1 MLDMHLALLHSCL
14 DCVLK
19 VFVHV
24 PLTELALHIVYYR
37 HDPVYFCV
45 ENFALL
51 ETIKSYA
58 LLHSLLFGTRFIRVH
73 QR

>member
-1 MLDMHLALLHSCL
+1 MHLALLHSCL
-14 DCVLK
+14 NRVLK

-24 PLTELALHIVYYR
+24 PLAELTLHVVYYR

-51 ETIKSYA
+51 KTIKSYT
-58 LLHSLLFGTRFIRVH
+58 LLNSL
-73 QR
+73 